1 MCNHPESYDT
11 NYFRFPKDRIWW
23 GLGKSNGQ
31 IFTQSDFPFVF
42 YTFFFSFTVLTIWI
56 SPDCWMEIGLQS
68 ILIRTS
74 ILDFAFTRY
83 DFVSKVKTRW
93 KIVWLNL
100 YMCSQYLARLCQSL
114 SWAFLIES
122 VWRLSACKLFTIP
135 TSSEPLH
142 SQSPNLTQMF
152 LYGSCK

>member
-1 MCNHPESYDT
+1 MDKYSHSLT
-11 NYFRFPKDRIWW
+11 FHSF
-23 GLGKSNGQ
+23 
-31 IFTQSDFPFVF
+31 F
-42 YTFFFSFTVLTIWI
+42 YTFFFSFTVLTLSF

-68 ILIRTS
+68 ILKWHFDSYFDIRFCVHTW
-74 ILDFAFTRY
+74 
-83 DFVSKVKTRW
+83 FVSKVKTRW

-152 LYGSCK
+152 LRIHTDYSLIPRCDNPW